1 MKEINRLR
9 LKFIFYNMVIVT
21 AVISLTFWVVSIEVR
36 GGVSMRGILA
46 CLIIW
51 LGFFVL
57 SYGFSRWAVKPVE
70 DTIRMQKQFVAD
82 ASHELKTPLTVITAN
97 AELLQERYAGQS
109 PETDKWL
116 EHVNGEC
123 REMRSLVERLLTLAR
138 SDVWADRKKSFCLF
152 SFSELVTE
160 KLLIL
165 EPVFYQEHKRL
176 DYQVEEDVLMLGD
189 PSLMARLV
197 EELLDNAVKYST
209 PKGSARVM
217 LERVGRNKARLW
229 VNSQGEPIP
238 EDKKTLIFRRFYRD
252 DSARASKSGYGLGL
266 AIAAETA
273 RSHRARIGVEYRDGW
288 NCFFVTISRVYST
301 RIKKARR

>member
-1 MKEINRLR
+1 MKEIGRLR

-21 AVISLTFWVVSIEVR
+21 AVISLTFLGLSFEVR
-36 GGVSMRGILA
+36 GGVSTRGILA

-51 LGFFVL
+51 LGFFAL
-57 SYGFSRWAVKPVE
+57 SYRFSRWAVKPVE
-70 DTIRMQKQFVAD
+70 DAIRRQKQFVAD

-97 AELLQERYAGQS
+97 AELLLEEYGGQS

-123 REMRSLVERLLTLAR
+123 REMRSLVERLLTLAK
-138 SDVWADRKKSFCLF
+138 SDGWTGRKESFCLF

-176 DYQVEEDVLMLGD
+176 DYQVEEDILMVGD

-197 EELLDNAVKYST
+197 EELLDNAVKYSV
-209 PKGSARVM
+209 PRGIACVR
-217 LERVGRNKARLW
+217 LERVGRSRARLW
-229 VNSQGEPIP
+229 VESQGMPIP
-238 EDKKTLIFRRFYRD
+238 EDRKTLIFRRFYRD
-252 DSARASKSGYGLGL
+252 DSVRASGSGYGLGL

-273 RSHRARIGVEYRDGW
+273 RSHRAGIGVEYRDGR
-288 NCFFVTISRVYST
+288 NCFFVTVKTKGAGR
-301 RIKKARR
+301 